1 MAASPITLP
10 DLDLNQNLW
19 ALAVAYAALGAA
31 ESWGLKRLTF
41 VACIMAFLLSLSVAI
56 TTGFYT
62 YEYCVR
68 KLVKAREEKQ
78 TKSVQNATR

>member
-1 MAASPITLP
+1 MAVSPLALP

-19 ALAVAYAALGAA
+19 ALAIAYAALGAA
-31 ESWGLKRLTF
+31 ESWGLKRLTV
-41 VACIMAFLLSLSVAI
+41 VACVMASLLSLSVAI

-68 KLVKAREEKQ
+68 KLVKAREEKR
-78 TKSVQNATR
+78 TKSVQNPTR

>member
-1 MAASPITLP
+1 MAVSPIALP

-31 ESWGLKRLTF
+31 ESWGLKRLTL
-41 VACIMAFLLSLSVAI
+41 VACVMASLLSLSVAI
-56 TTGFYT
+56 TSGFYT

-68 KLVKAREEKQ
+68 KVVKAREEKQ
-78 TKSVQNATR
+78 VKLLQNPSG

>member
-1 MAASPITLP
+1 MTASPIALP

-41 VACIMAFLLSLSVAI
+41 VACITAILLSLSVVI

-68 KLVKAREEKQ
+68 KLVKTRQEIQ
-78 TKSVQNATR
+78 TKSVQNSTP